1 MSFVV
6 KLALYAN
13 YISHAQTR
21 SVMVISGIK
30 KHLFDGILLSKQIY
44 FLWISIFLQHYKVP
58 IWHQFRRGGGGG
70 GGGMGGPLM
79 ARRMNS
85 PVKGMAGNRPPSPSK
100 LKPVKKV
107 RKLFPETWLWKNIMS
122 G

>member
-1 MSFVV
+1 
-6 KLALYAN
+6 
-13 YISHAQTR
+13 
-21 SVMVISGIK
+21 MVISGIK

>member
-1 MSFVV
+1 
-6 KLALYAN
+6 
-13 YISHAQTR
+13 
-21 SVMVISGIK
+21 
-30 KHLFDGILLSKQIY
+30 
-44 FLWISIFLQHYKVP
+44 
-58 IWHQFRRGGGGG
+58 
-70 GGGMGGPLM
+70 M

-85 PVKGMAGNRPPSPSK
+85 PVKGMVGNRPPSPSK